1 MSGEQH
7 PGAGHRAPAPGEGPG
22 ARRPRGAGDV
32 LGVLARTLLAL
43 VLGAVMGA
51 LGTVTHLTTWEGLPV
66 GLVLALGL
74 TASTAV
80 LARAWAGHGTLL
92 AGAVGWLVAVQA
104 LSVEGPGGDVLVPA
118 TVEGL
123 VWTYGGLLLWGVA
136 AFLPR
141 GWFAAHR

>member
-1 MSGEQH
+1 MSGDQH
-7 PGAGHRAPAPGEGPG
+7 PGTRHEAAAAHGDASG
-22 ARRPRGAGDV
+22 ARRPRGAADV

-43 VLGAVMGA
+43 VLGAVLGA
-51 LGTVTHLTTWEGLPV
+51 LGTVSHLTAWEGLPA
-66 GLVLALGL
+66 GLVLALAL

-80 LARAWAGHGTLL
+80 LARAWAGYGTLL
-92 AGAVGWLVAVQA
+92 AAAVGWLVAVQA

-141 GWFAAHR
+141 RWFADR

>member
-7 PGAGHRAPAPGEGPG
+7 PSTRHGAPAP
-22 ARRPRGAGDV
+22 RVRPPRSAGDL
-32 LGVLARTLLAL
+32 LGVVVRTLLAV

-51 LGTVTHLTTWEGLPV
+51 LGTVTHLTAWEGLPA
-66 GLVLALGL
+66 GLVLALAL

-92 AGAVGWLVAVQA
+92 AGAAGWIAAVQV
-104 LSVEGPGGDVLVPA
+104 LSLPGPGGDVLVPA

-123 VWTYGGLLLWGVA
+123 VWTYAGLVLWAVA

-141 GWFAAHR
+141 RWFAARR

>member
-1 MSGEQH
+1 MSGQQH
-7 PGAGHRAPAPGEGPG
+7 PGTRPD
-22 ARRPRGAGDV
+22 ARRPRGAGDL
-32 LGVLARTLLAL
+32 LGVLARTLLAV

-51 LGTVTHLTTWEGLPV
+51 LGTVSHLTAWEGLPV
-66 GLVLALGL
+66 GLLLALAL

-80 LARAWAGHGTLL
+80 LSRAWAGHGTLL
-92 AGAVGWLVAVQA
+92 AGAAGWLVAVQV

-123 VWTYGGLLLWGVA
+123 VWAYGGLLLWGVA

-141 GWFAAHR
+141 RWFAAR